1 MKRKHSILL
10 SVILLLS
17 MGYTESM
24 YAQSVSKTGTT
35 SGQFLRI
42 PVGARASGMGGAV
55 TADVTDASAMF
66 WNPAG
71 LANVEKTELMVEYA
85 DWFIDINHNYL
96 GLAIPAKKGVFGVN
110 FVALTMGE
118 FEETTFDFPEGT
130 GRTFNSYMV
139 SGGLAYST
147 HLFEKFSVGGNLKF
161 VHEKIFETSA
171 TAIALD
177 VGTLYELPFYG
188 IRFGVSVTNIGTKMQ
203 LDGDGLITPVDID
216 DQNEGNYI
224 ADSKLA
230 TGAFDLPLML
240 KVGFAYDAVKNENI
254 RATFTVDGS
263 NPSDNV
269 QSVSFGTEIGLL
281 NDLFLLRG
289 GIPYIGL
296 RDRTQEYNFGVG
308 INRGFNR
315 NSLNLKFDYAYEA
328 YKYLGSVNRVTLQI
342 LF

>member
-1 MKRKHSILL
+1 M
-10 SVILLLS
+10 
-17 MGYTESM
+17 
-24 YAQSVSKTGTT
+24 
-35 SGQFLRI
+35 
-42 PVGARASGMGGAV
+42 
-55 TADVTDASAMF
+55 
-66 WNPAG
+66 
-71 LANVEKTELMVEYA
+71 
-85 DWFIDINHNYL
+85 L
-96 GLAIPAKKGVFGVN
+96 G
-110 FVALTMGE
+110 E
-118 FEETTFDFPEGT
+118 PEICT
-130 GRTFNSYMV
+130 R
-139 SGGLAYST
+139 
-147 HLFEKFSVGGNLKF
+147 ED
-161 VHEKIFETSA
+161 FETSA